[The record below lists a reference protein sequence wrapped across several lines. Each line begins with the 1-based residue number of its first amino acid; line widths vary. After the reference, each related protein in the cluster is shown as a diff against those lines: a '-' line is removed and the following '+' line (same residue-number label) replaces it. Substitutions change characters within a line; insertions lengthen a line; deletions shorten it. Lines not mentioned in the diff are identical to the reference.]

1 MTDLS
6 WQCLINDI
14 RIELSQNRKELN
26 ELRRAIR
33 PLLLREKRA
42 KEHQQCEQLGGYEK

>member
-6 WQCLINDI
+6 WQCLINDLTI
-14 RIELSQNRKELN
+14 KVGKQSKELN